1 MKMYWKHAELD
12 PKTRQQVFE
21 AVWNRVNVSHF
32 DPSFGGVNWK
42 ALKVRYAP
50 QVAKV
55 PNDTAFYALLES
67 LIGELHQSHFA
78 ILRPE
83 SYSLSEATGE
93 LKGTGASG
101 IVVSLVE
108 GKPIVIAVRTGS
120 SGEKAGVLPGDR
132 LEAVEGKPLSE
143 RLAKLATQKL
153 PERHRALYGRF
164 VAQGALAG
172 SAGATLRLALRAPDG
187 TVREVALPLTETTV
201 QQQALPGLPPLA
213 VEFEKRRLDGN
224 VGYIRFSLFTALVMN
239 DLRAAF
245 TEFADTAGVI
255 LDLRGNPGGLA
266 PVTYA
271 IAGLVS
277 QKPGSLGTMATRT
290 TRMSFPILPQAPKFA
305 GPLVVLTDEVSASCS
320 EILAGGLQ
328 ELGRATV
335 IGRPTPG
342 MVLPSAVE
350 KLPGGVRLQYAFA
363 NFKTPKGVLLEGK
376 GVTPNQIITLTA
388 QRLRDEG
395 DPDIKAAL
403 TQIRTQL
410 EKRS

>member
-1 MKMYWKHAELD
+1 MYWKHAELD
-12 PKTRQQVFE
+12 PRTRQQVFE

-32 DPSFGGVNWK
+32 DPTFGGVNWK
-42 ALKVRYAP
+42 AMKMRYAP

-55 PNDTAFYALLES
+55 QNDSEFYALLES

-83 SYSLSEATGE
+83 AYSLSDATSAA
-93 LKGTGASG
+93 KGSG
-101 IVVSLVE
+101 TMGVVLSVVE
-108 GKPIVIAVRTGS
+108 GKPTVTAVRSGS
-120 SGEKAGVLPGDR
+120 PGEKAGVLPGDV
-132 LEAVEGKPLSE
+132 LEAVEGKPLAE
-143 RLAKLATQKL
+143 RLAKLAAQKL
-153 PERHRALYGRF
+153 PERHQALYGRLI
-164 VAQGALAG
+164 AQAALAG
-172 SAGATLRLALRAPDG
+172 PEGTSRRLALRSPDG
-187 TVREVALPLTETTV
+187 APREVAVPLAATTV
-201 QQQALPGLPPLA
+201 QQQALPGFPPLA
-213 VEFEKRRLDGN
+213 VEFEKKRLDGN
-224 VGYIRFSLFTALVMN
+224 IGYIRFSLFTALVMD

-245 TEFADTAGVI
+245 AEFADAPGLI

-290 TRMSFPILPQAPKFA
+290 NRMNFAILPQAPKFA

-328 ELGRATV
+328 ELGRAIV

-376 GVTPNQIITLTA
+376 GVTPNQTVVLTA
-388 QRLRDEG
+388 RRLRDEG
-395 DPDIKAAL
+395 DPDIKAA
-403 TQIRTQL
+403 QNYFRIQL
-410 EKRS
+410 EKKL